1 MADVEFNP
9 VEYLASEDCIR
20 YLSALTKENLK
31 ACARSLGISLT
42 NRELKK
48 DVYKLVKNRLSEL
61 KQTADE
67 LISESMSESDV
78 EGAPGLS
85 LFQDPPHCGVIFEGY
100 GSLPDNKSQ
109 TERDPLTDNVCPAVP
124 TRSAKV
130 ENEPL
135 VKDFQSM
142 LELKKLEFEELE
154 RIRAHERAMLG
165 MKLEL
170 AKIQQEFARVKQEH
184 FDDWLK
190 SRQVTTLAAL
200 KELILIEDFKKSCAK
215 DLRVHLED
223 LKVTSFPRIAQLSD
237 EYILTHKVG
246 TENFRGKLRFEKEV
260 INVKFLRDTGA
271 ARSLLLRSRLPL
283 NVKIANYI
291 ILSGFP
297 DTVVSAP
304 VVEGEIDI
312 SGVVKSINLAIVDKL
327 PIPGIDGILGND
339 LCNVG
344 GRELFPILT
353 LNKLPIAVTTRSQKK
368 GRNLLMDGEDLH
380 LDPVQVDVAVGRL
393 ESVGSSDSSKV
404 VRAWN
409 RADFIRAQHDEFD
422 VEITERDD
430 VSKPCFVSER
440 GLLCRLSRSALMESS
455 EYHKQILVPK
465 QFRDE
470 LLQSAHEDP
479 FSGHFGVTKT
489 FKRLTKLFWWPNMRR
504 CIKQFLRTCET
515 CQVMGKPNQDR
526 CAELAIQH
534 ITSVPYHPESQG
546 VVERFHQT
554 LKSII
559 GKYCYEQESSWDK
572 ELPYALFA
580 LRTHPNESTGV
591 SPFRLVYGHEV
602 RGLLE
607 VLFEVLIGGRKQIQ
621 NLNIFLSNLKN
632 KLSGAW
638 KFAQDNLQASQ
649 ASMKI
654 FHDRKA
660 VSRSFESG
668 DLVLVLDMDPDSF
681 LKPRFKGP
689 WKVIRKV
696 SDLNYELDSPGS
708 TRKSRIFHINRLK
721 KYEGRNPDPLNIVYE
736 IPCPLVT
743 VFSKVDDPDNDVDNH
758 VSVENLKTNV
768 EIFNKA
774 NVLLEHLDEVQ
785 KKDLL
790 CLIKSFPEVFRETP
804 GLTSWLEHDVEVG
817 DARPVKQAPYRLNP
831 EKAKVVE
838 KEVQYMLDH
847 DLIQPSSS
855 PWSSP
860 IVLVKKPD
868 GDYRMCVDYRRVN
881 QVLRKAGLVVNIKK
895 CEFGKAVV
903 TYLGH
908 EVGLGKVAPKHANI
922 EVIANLPQ
930 PCNVRGVR
938 KILGM
943 LGYYRR
949 FVKNFAD
956 IAQPLTNLL
965 KKNTKFL
972 WSTECEKA
980 FSNLKSVLVSE
991 PILSS
996 PNFNKPF
1003 VLAVDASDV
1012 GIGGVLFQRDDK
1024 GEMHPVSYFSKKLL
1038 PAERK
1043 YSTIEKEALALVK
1056 SVSHFSIYLSSSLQ
1070 VEVLTDHNPLVFINK
1085 MKGANQRILRW
1096 ALLLQE
1102 YNLVFQHIKGVDN
1115 KIPDALS
1122 RM

>member
-1 MADVEFNP
+1 MYFNQNNSNFQGP
-9 VEYLASEDCIR
+9 NNNSNFQGPNNNSNFQANS
-20 YLSALTKENLK
+20 K
-31 ACARSLGISLT
+31 ANS
-42 NRELKK
+42 NFQ
-48 DVYKLVKNRLSEL
+48 VKN
-61 KQTADE
+61 Q
-67 LISESMSESDV
+67 
-78 EGAPGLS
+78 P
-85 LFQDPPHCGVIFEGY
+85 
-100 GSLPDNKSQ
+100 KSNPSGNFVN
-109 TERDPLTDNVCPAVP
+109 RNFAKTDNAHSSRTITSGVGSSRTCYWCNKVGH
-124 TRSAKV
+124 TQAKCFARQSYLQRQATSPIALV
-130 ENEPL
+130 NQVKASQHSIENE
-135 VKDFQSM
+135 
-142 LELKKLEFEELE
+142 EN
-154 RIRAHERAMLG
+154 G
-165 MKLEL
+165 N
-170 AKIQQEFARVKQEH
+170 
-184 FDDWLK
+184 
-190 SRQVTTLAAL
+190 
-200 KELILIEDFKKSCAK
+200 KE
-215 DLRVHLED
+215 
-223 LKVTSFPRIAQLSD
+223 
-237 EYILTHKVG
+237 
-246 TENFRGKLRFEKEV
+246 
-260 INVKFLRDTGA
+260 
-271 ARSLLLRSRLPL
+271 
-283 NVKIANYI
+283 
-291 ILSGFP
+291 
-297 DTVVSAP
+297 
-304 VVEGEIDI
+304 
-312 SGVVKSINLAIVDKL
+312 
-327 PIPGIDGILGND
+327 
-339 LCNVG
+339 
-344 GRELFPILT
+344 
-353 LNKLPIAVTTRSQKK
+353 K
-368 GRNLLMDGEDLH
+368 GRNLLMGGEDLH

-422 VEITERDD
+422 VEITEGDD

-515 CQVMGKPNQDR
+515 CQVMGKPNQVLCKAPLKPIPAIGEPFSEIVIDVVGPLPRTQSGYMYLLTVMDRASRFPEAFPLRKVTSKAVWEKLVEYFCRYGLPCTIQSDRGTNFTSKYFQDR

-559 GKYCYEQESSWDK
+559 
-572 ELPYALFA
+572 
-580 LRTHPNESTGV
+580 
-591 SPFRLVYGHEV
+591 
-602 RGLLE
+602 
-607 VLFEVLIGGRKQIQ
+607 
-621 NLNIFLSNLKN
+621 
-632 KLSGAW
+632 
-638 KFAQDNLQASQ
+638 
-649 ASMKI
+649 
-654 FHDRKA
+654 
-660 VSRSFESG
+660 
-668 DLVLVLDMDPDSF
+668 
-681 LKPRFKGP
+681 
-689 WKVIRKV
+689 
-696 SDLNYELDSPGS
+696 
-708 TRKSRIFHINRLK
+708 
-721 KYEGRNPDPLNIVYE
+721 
-736 IPCPLVT
+736 
-743 VFSKVDDPDNDVDNH
+743 
-758 VSVENLKTNV
+758 
-768 EIFNKA
+768 
-774 NVLLEHLDEVQ
+774 
-785 KKDLL
+785 
-790 CLIKSFPEVFRETP
+790 EVFRETP

-860 IVLVKKPD
+860 IVL
-868 GDYRMCVDYRRVN
+868 
-881 QVLRKAGLVVNIKK
+881 VLRKAGLVVNIKK

-980 FSNLKSVLVSE
+980 FNKLKSVLVSE